1 MLSTSDLLVVIASL
15 AAVYLAARRGKSV
28 DAAGFVVAGRTLT
41 IPFFVASLVA
51 TWYGAVLGSGEFI
64 LRYGVT
70 FILCF
75 GLPYYV
81 VALLYAGFL
90 SKRVH
95 QAKAVSI
102 PEQFGITYGAK
113 GRMIVALLLLVI
125 TTPASYQLM
134 MGILLTQAF
143 GLPLLPSIVI
153 GTVVSVAYIVKG
165 GLRSDVYANVVQV
178 ILMYLGMLLLTGHA
192 IAEFGSPVTMWNS
205 LPPVSLEVPGAI
217 GWAGVLGWFMIAMQ
231 TFIDPNF
238 FVRTVAATSD
248 RVARRGLAICVLCWI
263 VYDSLQLLAGLY
275 IVAYAPSTEPTT
287 SYLSFAGAVLP
298 PISNGLF
305 FASLL
310 AAVMSTLDGYA
321 LSSAT
326 MLANDILPSIGRRL
340 GPVQSYRAA
349 LVVVSITGALIA
361 YIVPSIIDIIFFS
374 GSIAVSAILVPL
386 IVSYTR
392 LRQALR
398 RHIVITLLVPAAAAT
413 ISLAG
418 NLGEPIFVGLT
429 TSVIITGLALLHER
443 TTKTTRD
450 TPNSL

>member
-1 MLSTSDLLVVIASL
+1 MLSTSDVVVVIASL
-15 AAVYLAARRGKSV
+15 VAVYLAARRGRAA
-28 DAAGFVVAGRTLT
+28 DAAGFIVAGRTLT

-75 GLPYYV
+75 GVPYYV

-90 SKRVH
+90 SKRIH

-102 PEQFGITYGAK
+102 PEQFGRTYGAK

-134 MGILLTQAF
+134 MGILLMQAF
-143 GLPLLPSIVI
+143 GLPLLPSII
-153 GTVVSVAYIVKG
+153 LGTIISIAYIVKG
-165 GLRSDVYANVVQV
+165 GLRSDVYANIVQV
-178 ILMYLGMLLLTGHA
+178 ILMYLGMLLLVGHA
-192 IAEFGSPVTMWNS
+192 IAEFGSPVTMWKS
-205 LPPVSLEVPGAI
+205 LPPVALEIPGAI
-217 GWAGVLGWFMIAMQ
+217 GWTGVLGWFVIAMQ

-238 FVRTVAATSD
+238 FVRTVAAASD
-248 RVARRGLAICVLCWI
+248 RVARRGLAISVFCWI

-275 IVAYAPSTEPTT
+275 IVAYAPSTEPTS

-310 AAVMSTLDGYA
+310 AAIMSTLDGYA

-326 MLANDILPSIGRRL
+326 MLARDVAPQLAQRL
-340 GPVQSYRAA
+340 GPVQSYRTA
-349 LVVVSITGALIA
+349 LVVVSIVGTVIA
-361 YIVPSIIDIIFFS
+361 YIVPSIIDIIFYS
-374 GSIAVSAILVPL
+374 GSIAVAAILVPL
-386 IVSYTR
+386 VLSYTK
-392 LRQALR
+392 LCGGLR
-398 RHIVITLLVPAAAAT
+398 RHIVLTLLTPAVAAM
-413 ISLAG
+413 ISLVG
-418 NLGEPIFVGLT
+418 KLGEPIFVGLT
-429 TSVIITGLALLHER
+429 TSVIITVLTLLHER

-450 TPNSL
+450 TPYSV

>member
-1 MLSTSDLLVVIASL
+1 MLSTSDVIVVIASL
-15 AAVYLAARRGKSV
+15 AAVYLAARRGRST
-28 DAAGFVVAGRTLT
+28 DATGFIVAGRTLT

-70 FILCF
+70 FIICF
-75 GLPYYV
+75 GMPYYV

-90 SKRVH
+90 SKRIH
-95 QAKAVSI
+95 EAKAVSI
-102 PEQFGITYGAK
+102 PEQFGLTYGAR
-113 GRMIVALLLLVI
+113 GRMIAALLLLVI

-134 MGILLTQAF
+134 IGILLTQAF

-153 GTVVSVAYIVKG
+153 GTIISVAYIVKG

-178 ILMYLGMLLLTGHA
+178 ILMYLGMLLLVGHA
-192 IAEFGSPVTMWNS
+192 IAEFGSPVSMWNS
-205 LPPVSLEVPGAI
+205 LPPATLEVPGAI
-217 GWAGVLGWFMIAMQ
+217 GWTGVLGWFVIAMQ

-248 RVARRGLAICVLCWI
+248 RVARRGLAISVLCWI

-298 PISNGLF
+298 PVSNGLF

-326 MLANDILPSIGRRL
+326 MLAHDIAPRAGQRL

-349 LVVVSITGALIA
+349 LVVVSIFGAAIA
-361 YIVPSIIDIIFFS
+361 YLVPSIIDIIFYS

-386 IVSYTR
+386 VLSYTK
-392 LRQALR
+392 LHDGLR
-398 RHIVITLLVPAAAAT
+398 RHIVLTLLAPAGAAT
-413 ISLAG
+413 ISLVCK
-418 NLGEPIFVGLT
+418 LGEPIFVGLT
-429 TSVIITGLALLHER
+429 TSVTITGLALLHER

>member
-1 MLSTSDLLVVIASL
+1 MLSTSDIVVVIASL
-15 AAVYLAARRGKSV
+15 VAVYLAARRGRNS
-28 DAAGFVVAGRTLT
+28 DAAGFLVAGRTLT

-75 GLPYYV
+75 GVPYYI

-90 SKRVH
+90 SKRIH
-95 QAKAVSI
+95 DAKAVSI
-102 PEQFGITYGAK
+102 PEQFGLTYGNK
-113 GRMIVALLLLVI
+113 GQKIVAMLLLVI

-134 MGILLTQAF
+134 IGILVSQAI
-143 GLPLLPSIVI
+143 GLPLLPSIII
-153 GTVVSVAYIVKG
+153 GTIISVAYIVKG

-178 ILMYLGMLLLTGHA
+178 ILMYAGMLLLVGHA
-192 IAEFGSPVTMWNS
+192 IAKFGSPVTMWNT
-205 LPPVSLEVPGAI
+205 LPTATIEVPGAI
-217 GWAGVLGWFMIAMQ
+217 GWIGVLGWFVIAMQ

-238 FVRTVAATSD
+238 FVRTVAAAD
-248 RVARRGLAICVLCWI
+248 HRVARRGLAISVLCWI
-263 VYDSLQLLAGLY
+263 IFDSMQLLAGLY
-275 IVAYAPSTEPTT
+275 IVAYAPSSEPTS
-287 SYLSFAGAVLP
+287 SYLSFAGSVLP
-298 PISNGLF
+298 PLANGVF

-326 MLANDILPSIGRRL
+326 MLAHDIAPRTSERL
-340 GPVQSYRAA
+340 GKVQSYRLA
-349 LVVVSITGALIA
+349 LVLVTIAGAVIA
-361 YIVPSIIDIIFFS
+361 YIVPSIIDIIFYS

-386 IVSYTR
+386 VISYTK
-392 LRQALR
+392 LRAGLR
-398 RHIVITLLVPAAAAT
+398 RYIVLTLLAPAVAAM
-413 ISLAG
+413 ISLVG
-418 NLGEPIFVGLT
+418 KLGEPIFVGLT

-450 TPNSL
+450 TPYSV